1 MKLAIYLPLT
11 LTLLTLSITSEKS
24 YSMTDYKIKNI
35 CKKEKKLYSC
45 VKNLQE
51 KRSILQKGKF
61 IEIPVIP
68 YKR

>member
-1 MKLAIYLPLT
+1 MKSVIYLT
-11 LTLLTLSITSEKS
+11 LTLLTLGITSEKS
-24 YSMTDYKIKNI
+24 FSMTNYKIKNI
-35 CKKEKKLYSC
+35 CKKERRFYSF

-68 YKR
+68 YKK

>member
-1 MKLAIYLPLT
+1 MKSVIYLT
-11 LTLLTLSITSEKS
+11 LTLLTLGVTSEKS
-24 YSMTDYKIKNI
+24 FSMTNYKIKNI
-35 CKKEKKLYSC
+35 CKKERRFYSC

-68 YKR
+68 YKK